1 MTMIKRAILLVS
13 GDVQD
18 VGYRETV
25 HEIAF
30 DMRLKGQVQNLENG
44 NVEVIVEGEE
54 GSLGEFAKKIRF
66 REFPVEVRRI
76 RKQFTSPTGKFK
88 KFTVIPDD
96 KLDKDMNAKIEHGF
110 RYFKIMR
117 KDISGSIKKMD
128 SNMGRRLDRSDKKQ
142 GLTIKAIKTMDS
154 HVQGMDSHI
163 MGMDSHMG
171 TRFDRLD
178 HKYGEFGR
186 TLTGVAKEIRKS
198 GKDAKTTGGHIKTM
212 ARDMNGVKGSMT
224 GMASDIKVIRN
235 EATRGRKKLAA
246 S

>member
-25 HEIAF
+25 HELAF

-54 GSLGEFAKKIRF
+54 GLLRNFAKKIRF
-66 REFPVEVRRI
+66 REFPVEVKRI
-76 RKQFTSPTGKFK
+76 RKQFTNPTGKFK

-96 KLDKDMNAKIEHGF
+96 RLDKDMNAKIEHGF

-128 SNMGRRLDRSDKKQ
+128 SNMGKRLDRSDKKQ
-142 GLTIKAIKTMDS
+142 GLTIKAIK
-154 HVQGMDSHI
+154 
-163 MGMDSHMG
+163 GMDSHMG
-171 TRFDRLD
+171 RRFDRLD
-178 HKYGEFGR
+178 SKYGEFGR
-186 TLTGVAKEIRKS
+186 TMKGMARDTRKS
-198 GKDAKTTGGHIKTM
+198 GKDVRATGGHIKTM
-212 ARDMNGVKGSMT
+212 ARDMNGVKCAMT
-224 GMASDIKVIRN
+224 GMASDIKAIRN
-235 EATRGRKKLAA
+235 AATAPNKRKSPIPA
-246 S
+246 